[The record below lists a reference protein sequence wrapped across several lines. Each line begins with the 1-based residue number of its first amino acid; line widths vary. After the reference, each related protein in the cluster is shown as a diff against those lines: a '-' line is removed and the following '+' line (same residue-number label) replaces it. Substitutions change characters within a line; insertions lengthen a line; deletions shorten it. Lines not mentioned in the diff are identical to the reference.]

1 MVDTSSSRNA
11 DDLEDQAAEVVD
23 AEETHRAE
31 TIDRPPDEDQ
41 DIRKSKVYKPYDLAV
56 VLILAP
62 ASILGVL
69 GRLGTSSLT
78 TYDGSS
84 VFALAYVQGI
94 GCLVM
99 GFGLSLKEPLG
110 RYYGPFYTAITTGFC
125 GSFTTFSG
133 WQLDIFNSWINAS
146 DYRRGGLRD
155 VSFPIPPLRHELTH
169 VQFINGIGI
178 STITLSLSL
187 ASISFGAT
195 LGQLAEPY
203 LKFPRFPPKWQRYSI
218 TVISA
223 LVYGA
228 SIVTFFLLSD
238 SFRHQ
243 ATAAL
248 IFSYPGTLTR
258 YFLSTVLNPRYRALP
273 SGTLAAN
280 ILGTALLA
288 AFQVLQNV
296 NSPVSPYACTVLQ
309 GLKDG
314 YCGCLTTVS
323 TFAAEV
329 RDLGRWKACRY
340 VVVSWVLGQLM
351 MLLILGPSYWTGH
364 AQERI
369 TCRFQ

>member
-1 MVDTSSSRNA
+1 MEVLDTSSSRNA
-11 DDLEDQAAEVVD
+11 DDLEDQAAEVLD

-31 TIDRPPDEDQ
+31 AIDRPPDEHQ
-41 DIRKSKVYKPYDLAV
+41 DIRKSKVYKPYDPAV

-69 GRLGTSSLT
+69 GRLGTVSLT

-146 DYRRGGLRD
+146 DYQRGGLRD
-155 VSFPIPPLRHELTH
+155 V
-169 VQFINGIGI
+169 INGIGI

-218 TVISA
+218 TIISA

-258 YFLSTVLNPRYRALP
+258 YFLSALLNPRYRALP

-280 ILGTALLA
+280 TLGTALLA

-296 NSPVSPYACTVLQ
+296 NSPVSPYVCTVLQ